1 MNKGSLVK
9 PRAIDIEATIFL
21 HLVLLLMVYQARH
34 ALQLHGHVLLVS
46 CHVVDCIYLAIPIYL
61 K

>member
-1 MNKGSLVK
+1 MKS
-9 PRAIDIEATIFL
+9 RAIDIEATIFL
-21 HLVLLLMVYQARH
+21 HLVLLLMVYRARH

-46 CHVVDCIYLAIPIYL
+46 CHVVDCIYPAIPIHS